1 MMKRYL
7 TFLLPLVL
15 VPATGAGQRFFD
27 DFDGEDLGGHWSD
40 GNPKG
45 GMIYSVHDSLLEVY
59 GFTGFFGVREWITAR
74 IHPFD
79 DFDMRA
85 RVGWTAEVPRE
96 ALTVALGGGFPNDAA
111 VALMGFVRETNGGGV
126 RTSRVA
132 ALFRDGPRV
141 DIDAPA
147 SGFHTFRLT
156 RSAGVFSAYFNDQL
170 ILQGT
175 GSDMPADTI
184 VLHFS
189 GSPRQPVDLMVD
201 RVSVVPEP
209 ASFLAGAGF
218 LTWLRIR
225 SRRTR

>member
-1 MMKRYL
+1 MKTVLAALL
-7 TFLLPLVL
+7 TLALM
-15 VPATGAGQRFFD
+15 PAWAGGFFD
-27 DFDGEDLGGHWSD
+27 DFDGEDLGGHWEF

-79 DFDMRA
+79 DFAMEA
-85 RVGWTAEVPRE
+85 RVGWTSEPSFER
-96 ALTVALGGGFPNDAA
+96 LIVALGGGYPNDTA
-111 VALMGFVRETNGGGV
+111 VALMAYRRDTVNG
-126 RTSRVA
+126 RKTSTVGA
-132 ALFRDGPRV
+132 SFRDGPRV

-156 RSAGVFSAYFNDQL
+156 RSAGVLSAFFDGEL

-184 VLHFS
+184 VLLFR
-189 GSPRQPVDLMVD
+189 GRQSLPVDLLVD

-209 ASFLAGAGF
+209 ASIPWLAAGVAVVA
-218 LTWLRIR
+218 LRR
-225 SRRTR
+225 RRTG